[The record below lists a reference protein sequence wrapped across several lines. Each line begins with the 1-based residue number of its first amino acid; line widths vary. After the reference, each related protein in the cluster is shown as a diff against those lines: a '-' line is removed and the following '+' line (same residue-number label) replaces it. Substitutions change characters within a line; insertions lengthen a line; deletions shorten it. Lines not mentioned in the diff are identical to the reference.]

1 MNHEQIERVLDLFS
15 QREYELKVEQRAFE
29 IWLGV
34 LEPFGAFSRGCGIVL
49 PLIAGFTLLGQ
60 SKFWGVTWELVSG
73 SLSLVA
79 AILTGIH
86 TGFKCDDHQAECRR
100 LIKAL
105 QSLVE
110 GYQAAKTA
118 DESELKNRFS
128 ELEIR
133 LKELRDSS
141 NVRPARCCVRHAKR
155 ELKVAHHSG

>member
-1 MNHEQIERVLDLFS
+1 MNQEQIQRVLDLFD
-15 QREYELKVEQRAFE
+15 QREYELKVKQRAFE

-34 LEPFGAFSRGCGIVL
+34 LEPFGAFSKGCGIVL
-49 PLIAGFTLLGQ
+49 PLVAGFTLLGQ
-60 SKFWGVTWELVSG
+60 SKFWGVSWELFSG

-86 TGFKCDDHQAECRR
+86 TGLKCDDHQAVCRR
-100 LIKAL
+100 SIKVL

-110 GYQAAKTA
+110 GYQAAKAA

-128 ELEIR
+128 ELEVR

-141 NVRPARCCVRHAKR
+141 NIRPARWCVRSAKR
-155 ELKVAHHSG
+155 ELGVAHHAG

>member
-1 MNHEQIERVLDLFS
+1 M
-15 QREYELKVEQRAFE
+15 A
-29 IWLGV
+29 
-34 LEPFGAFSRGCGIVL
+34 
-49 PLIAGFTLLGQ
+49 
-60 SKFWGVTWELVSG
+60 WGVSWELFSG

-86 TGFKCDDHQAECRR
+86 TGLKCDDHQAVCRR
-100 LIKAL
+100 SIKVL

-128 ELEIR
+128 ELEVR

-141 NVRPARCCVRHAKR
+141 NIRPARWCVRSAKR
-155 ELKVAHHSG
+155 ELGVAHHAG